1 MRISWSRQHTVALEQ
16 VYVAIWEFS
25 DAPALIIDVRP
36 NGGGAEP
43 LAMEIAGCFLDEPA
57 MYAKHVYRSAN
68 LPGGFGKVSKRN
80 VQPNKRRPKYRS
92 NIAVLMGQANMSSCE
107 AFLLMMKQVTN
118 CKLVG
123 QVSYGSSGNPKPINL
138 GNEVTVFLPS
148 WKAMRPDGT
157 CFEAEGIAPDLTI
170 KTKPTELIQRDPVLE
185 AALTLLRKP

>member
-1 MRISWSRQHTVALEQ
+1 MIGTLSRDRTKELEQ
-16 VYVAIWEFS
+16 VQEFLEQYRNCQ
-25 DAPALIIDVRP
+25 ALIIDLRP
-36 NGGGAEP
+36 NSGGAEP
-43 LAMEIAGCFLDEPA
+43 LAMPIAAWFVKGEKV
-57 MYAKHVYRSAN
+57 YAKHVYRQ
-68 LPGGFGKVSKRN
+68 PGTKGGFGPVNNRKIRGHDEPKRFYKP
-80 VQPNKRRPKYRS
+80 V
-92 NIAVLMGQANMSSCE
+92 AVLMGPGIMSSCE
-107 AFLLMMKQVTN
+107 AFLLMMKQVPN

-170 KTKPTELIQRDPVLE
+170 KTKPAELTQRDPVLE